1 MSKPKPPAWR
11 FQPAPKASH
20 APFTPADAERLADAT
35 ADLGFS
41 RASSAPE
48 TAAPAAAA
56 SEPEAILAPV
66 VSRPSAE
73 EAAPRH
79 ARSRTG
85 KTAAHAT
92 AAAAVPAGGPAL
104 KFDVPDEVWTALKM
118 EAIKRRVTVRYLVL
132 EALARVGY
140 AVNLATVPED
150 GRRLR

>member
-1 MSKPKPPAWR
+1 MSSKPSGLA
-11 FQPAPKASH
+11 FQPAPRPHSRLS
-20 APFTPADAERLADAT
+20 PADAERLADAT

-56 SEPEAILAPV
+56 PEPEMAPAPV
-66 VSRPSAE
+66 VSRPSSRQ
-73 EAAPRH
+73 AAPRL
-79 ARSRTG
+79 ARSRSA
-85 KTAAHAT
+85 KTPTPAT
-92 AAAAVPAGGPAL
+92 AHAGGPAL

-140 AVNLATVPED
+140 AVDLAAVPED